1 MPHAVH
7 VLLCVLHPDLTAGA
21 RGPATRLQTGGEGD
35 RPEGAHW
42 GGTAPAS
49 PAPSPASLPS
59 PLPRTFA
66 RSLSR
71 SGCGRK
77 GLLGPTLPDL
87 FFQDENLWGLP
98 PDLQTYVYLGSWR
111 SMAGEM
117 LQPARAAGPRG
128 PRRSPRPVAPGTL
141 PFNQGL
147 GQGGE
152 ERPWRSPASLARPT
166 HSCWVQFD
174 FVTMGSRRQDTIE
187 NIGRV

>member
-7 VLLCVLHPDLTAGA
+7 VLVCVLHPDLTAGA
-21 RGPATRLQTGGEGD
+21 RGSGHDAAEGGEGD
-35 RPEGAHW
+35 GPEGAHW
-42 GGTAPAS
+42 GAAAPGASPGAPSSAPCRAS

-59 PLPRTFA
+59 PLPPTLA
-66 RSLSR
+66 RRLSR

-87 FFQDENLWGLP
+87 FFQDENLWGFPL
-98 PDLQTYVYLGSWR
+98 DLQTYVYLGSWP

-117 LQPARAAGPRG
+117 LQLVRAAGPRG

-141 PFNQGL
+141 PFNQWL

-152 ERPWRSPASLARPT
+152 ERAMALPSPPGTAHAQLLGP
-166 HSCWVQFD
+166 V
-174 FVTMGSRRQDTIE
+174 
-187 NIGRV
+187 